1 MDLNIKINKNNV
13 FNFFTNNLEKI
24 YNKFFLNFINKI
36 KIINPSFIKKILKL

>member
-24 YNKFFLNFINKI
+24 YNYIFD
-36 KIINPSFIKKILKL
+36 

>member
-24 YNKFFLNFINKI
+24 FEILNKTQI
-36 KIINPSFIKKILKL
+36 KNE

>member
-24 YNKFFLNFINKI
+24 YNPKI
-36 KIINPSFIKKILKL
+36 KNK

>member
-24 YNKFFLNFINKI
+24 YNIYVCKKNIFIA
-36 KIINPSFIKKILKL
+36 